1 MAKKKSINLSA
12 LIKQYDIKDDI
23 SKSDQYGFGSFLKDN
38 AVPLLKTGVG
48 AALTATG
55 VAAPVGIG
63 LMASGA
69 GEIASNELAKT
80 PEEAAAMQQTAG
92 LAGTVG
98 GLGAQGAFNS
108 QMAQGGELTQYNG
121 GGTHEENPRG
131 GIDVGPNAQVEDKE
145 TRWEDYIFS
154 DRIKIPGKKYT
165 FAEASKKIANKYKRE
180 NDSFEKKAK
189 EKEMKGLMA
198 MHEGEKEKM
207 QIKQQQEFQKAFGG
221 DINQFP
227 DGGDMTFITDPNQLA
242 QRNREGEQLRVSQIQ
257 ETGNATGVDYMN
269 PAERGAAIKDKFGQ
283 MSFSD
288 AILNDL
294 NTSTQASTPP
304 TSFGTT
310 ENGSNRDLASQIK
323 SNNYSNSTTTHIPL
337 TESQELQNQQN
348 RHITPFNKMENYK
361 ILSGVP
367 NEKLFPGYKTAYN
380 EDGTKVVYDKNSD
393 VYKEKMKRT
402 AEIDNF
408 RQTLAKQ
415 FNLPTTERGLT
426 DASKL
431 DPNFTLSKEQLA
443 TLNQDELN
451 TYYDNLQWKNDLR
464 AHEGWQPKNYY
475 GDKEAKA
482 KGYTS
487 STPLR
492 ELNFG
497 PRFLTG
503 VQNQNFDQVG
513 TQKAYGGKIQAQW
526 GLDLNSFEAI
536 NQAQNPDIGALASGA
551 SQQGV
556 MGNTLSNYQSETDF
570 NNNLNPTFAD
580 INNVGI
586 QTPNSTPSFGGMGT
600 GFSTGNDYA
609 SMIAANNQVSNNSD
623 YTSPIGNQEG
633 DPNKKFDWGKAGMFG
648 AQNIGNLYNIGKGLQ
663 GAEQVNLGQI
673 NPQKYDYSKALKNA
687 EDKYTSAAN
696 ISRESIRKSS
706 TSSGQSLSNMIAANT
721 SLTQGQERATRDIMQ
736 QQDNQNTGLTNQA
749 EQYNLGLRNQES
761 QMNSQNE
768 AMKDQFLAQG
778 ISGIG
783 SNIAQFSRDNRADKM
798 QQGYI
803 ENLLKTGKYEI
814 DPVTGKVRLIGSENI

>member
-1 MAKKKSINLSA
+1 MAKKSINLSK
-12 LIKQYDIKDDI
+12 LIKQYDIKDDVTQTN
-23 SKSDQYGFGSFLKDN
+23 QYGLGSFLKDN

-55 VAAPVGIG
+55 AAAPVGIG

-69 GEIASNELAKT
+69 GEIASNELAEN
-80 PEEAAAMQQTAG
+80 PEQAAAMRQTAG

-198 MHEGEKEKM
+198 MHESEKEKM
-207 QIKQQQEFQKAFGG
+207 QATQQAEFQKAFGG
-221 DINQFP
+221 DINTDNILENEIDINSETALPQ
-227 DGGDMTFITDPNQLA
+227 DSLNINNNQIGQQNQNSRNITPNSNTPNEYVLTPRQTELTKKYDYLKGYSPTLDETKTKVLD
-242 QRNREGEQLRVSQIQ
+242 NDIVSKRKS
-257 ETGNATGVDYMN
+257 E
-269 PAERGAAIKDKFGQ
+269 
-283 MSFSD
+283 
-288 AILNDL
+288 L
-294 NTSTQASTPP
+294 NT
-304 TSFGTT
+304 
-310 ENGSNRDLASQIK
+310 
-323 SNNYSNSTTTHIPL
+323 
-337 TESQELQNQQN
+337 QELAMRKSLATMLGAPMTPEGLPDYNQ
-348 RHITPFNKMENYK
+348 IP
-361 ILSGVP
+361 
-367 NEKLFPGYKTAYN
+367 
-380 EDGTKVVYDKNSD
+380 DDVVYDKSKIGEDKLNKYYAVLNEKQAIRD
-393 VYKEKMKRT
+393 AQGFKRKE
-402 AEIDNF
+402 
-408 RQTLAKQ
+408 
-415 FNLPTTERGLT
+415 
-426 DASKL
+426 
-431 DPNFTLSKEQLA
+431 
-443 TLNQDELN
+443 
-451 TYYDNLQWKNDLR
+451 
-464 AHEGWQPKNYY
+464 YY
-475 GDKEAKA
+475 GPTESEKF
-482 KGYTS
+482 GYNVD
-487 STPLR
+487 TPLE

-497 PRFLTG
+497 KRFLTG
-503 VQNQNFDQVG
+503 INMPVE
-513 TQKAYGGKIQAQW
+513 QKAYGGKIQAQW

-551 SQQGV
+551 SQQGFMRTPNEGEFYNYPNSQPTV
-556 MGNTLSNYQSETDF
+556 DNGVEASNIALEQYSQSPNV
-570 NNNLNPTFAD
+570 NNN
-580 INNVGI
+580 
-586 QTPNSTPSFGGMGT
+586 S
-600 GFSTGNDYA
+600 
-609 SMIAANNQVSNNSD
+609 
-623 YTSPIGNQEG
+623 NQEG
-633 DPNKKFDWGKAGMFG
+633 SKVDWGKIGMFA
-648 AQNIGNLYNIGKGLQ
+648 AQNAGNIYNIGKGLQ
-663 GAEQVNLGQI
+663 GAEQVDLGQI

-687 EDKYTSAAN
+687 EDKYASAAN
-696 ISRESIRKSS
+696 IARESIRKGS

-736 QQDNQNTGLTNQA
+736 QQDNQNTGLANQA

-814 DPVTGKVRLIGSENI
+814 DPATGKVRLIGSNNV

>member
-1 MAKKKSINLSA
+1 MAKKSINLSK
-12 LIKQYDIKDDI
+12 LIKQYDIKDDVTQTN
-23 SKSDQYGFGSFLKDN
+23 QYGLGSFLKDN

-55 VAAPVGIG
+55 AAAPVGIG

-69 GEIASNELAKT
+69 GEIASNELAEN
-80 PEEAAAMQQTAG
+80 PEQAAAMRQTAG

-198 MHEGEKEKM
+198 MHESEKEKM
-207 QIKQQQEFQKAFGG
+207 QATQQAEFQKAFGG
-221 DINQFP
+221 ELE
-227 DGGDMTFITDPNQLA
+227 GDPVLENGNNI
-242 QRNREGEQLRVSQIQ
+242 EGEKTQYPPEMFANITTPDQVLTLMKGQRLTSGQTPTADQALKMMNDIPVDKSYFDAVKKY
-257 ETGNATGVDYMN
+257 TGMEFVNTEGGNWSYQGTPITTPKAPVLSDKSFTPEFKYEGNNLYQKRQGRITG
-269 PAERGAAIKDKFGQ
+269 E
-283 MSFSD
+283 
-288 AILNDL
+288 
-294 NTSTQASTPP
+294 
-304 TSFGTT
+304 
-310 ENGSNRDLASQIK
+310 E
-323 SNNYSNSTTTHIPL
+323 H
-337 TESQELQNQQN
+337 
-348 RHITPFNKMENYK
+348 
-361 ILSGVP
+361 
-367 NEKLFPGYKTAYN
+367 
-380 EDGTKVVYDKNSD
+380 
-393 VYKEKMKRT
+393 
-402 AEIDNF
+402 
-408 RQTLAKQ
+408 
-415 FNLPTTERGLT
+415 
-426 DASKL
+426 
-431 DPNFTLSKEQLA
+431 
-443 TLNQDELN
+443 
-451 TYYDNLQWKNDLR
+451 
-464 AHEGWQPKNYY
+464 WQPSNPNMASMYAKKY
-475 GDKEAKA
+475 GISEMPRSDLQKQIEETPEAFIPNLK
-482 KGYTS
+482 
-487 STPLR
+487 
-492 ELNFG
+492 
-497 PRFLTG
+497 
-503 VQNQNFDQVG
+503 
-513 TQKAYGGKIQAQW
+513 QKAYGGKIQAQW

-551 SQQGV
+551 SQQGFMRTPNEGEFYNYPNSQPTV
-556 MGNTLSNYQSETDF
+556 DNGVEASNIALEQYSQSPNV
-570 NNNLNPTFAD
+570 NNN
-580 INNVGI
+580 
-586 QTPNSTPSFGGMGT
+586 S
-600 GFSTGNDYA
+600 
-609 SMIAANNQVSNNSD
+609 
-623 YTSPIGNQEG
+623 NQEG
-633 DPNKKFDWGKAGMFG
+633 SKVDWGKIGMFA
-648 AQNIGNLYNIGKGLQ
+648 AQNAGNIYNIGKGLQ
-663 GAEQVNLGQI
+663 GAEQVDLGQI

-687 EDKYTSAAN
+687 EDKYASAAN
-696 ISRESIRKSS
+696 IARESIRKGS

-736 QQDNQNTGLTNQA
+736 QQDNQNTGLANQA

-814 DPVTGKVRLIGSENI
+814 DPATGKVRLIGSNNV